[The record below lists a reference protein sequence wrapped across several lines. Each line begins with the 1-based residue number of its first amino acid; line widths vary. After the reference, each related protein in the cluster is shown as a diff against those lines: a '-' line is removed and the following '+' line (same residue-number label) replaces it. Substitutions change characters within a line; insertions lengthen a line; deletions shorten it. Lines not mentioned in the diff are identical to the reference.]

1 MYLKNGFPGTLAQPG
16 PQDRTPGFGVG
27 SGIDFYQ
34 RERAVTYSMQSNFGI
49 QHEIHSFLFSGEYLG
64 NLGRKLTAT
73 GLAMNQILPQN
84 LGKPGTLQNLRP
96 YPQFTGLTLDS
107 PNLGASSYYA
117 FLLRVERRYT
127 NGLQLLFNYT
137 FSKMMDN
144 VNALTDLGGE
154 PSYQDYYNRKLDKA
168 VSSLDLTHNVSASVV
183 YDLPWGPGRRWMS
196 SGLAGKIVGGWE
208 ISTLTTVH
216 SGPMYGVTTQT
227 NTCQCFSAG
236 AQRANIRHDPTLA
249 ADQRSVQKWFDTGAF
264 SQPAT
269 YAFGTA
275 ARAVGRAP
283 GATVINFA
291 LMKNFQATER
301 IRIQLRGESFNAFN
315 HANFGNPA
323 STFGAANF
331 GSISTAADGRINQ
344 IGLKVYF

>member
-1 MYLKNGFPGTLAQPG
+1 
-16 PQDRTPGFGVG
+16 
-27 SGIDFYQ
+27 
-34 RERAVTYSMQSNFGI
+34 MQSNFGI

-73 GLAMNQILPQN
+73 GLPMNQILPQN
-84 LGKPGTLQNLRP
+84 LGKPGTLQSLRP

-208 ISTLTTVH
+208 ISTLTTIH

-236 AQRANIRHDPTLA
+236 AQRANILHDPTLA

-283 GATVINFA
+283 GATTINFA

-344 IGLKVYF
+344 IGLKAYF